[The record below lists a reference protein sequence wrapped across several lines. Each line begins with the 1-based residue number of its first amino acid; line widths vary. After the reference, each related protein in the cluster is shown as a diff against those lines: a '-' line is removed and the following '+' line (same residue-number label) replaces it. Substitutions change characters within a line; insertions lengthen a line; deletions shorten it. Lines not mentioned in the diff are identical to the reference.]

1 VRAIIDLPQAEP
13 LKFSHSSGAKL
24 GAMISKRQLAAALW
38 IAIVT
43 IAVQL
48 LPATA
53 LAHGDHAHLRDSITS
68 ATQDRAEVGALQL
81 NAEHTGAVAQ
91 TKAADISRT
100 AISGTCNDG
109 CCASGFSCCGP
120 AILPEPI
127 LRLPSRLKTLKLERP
142 GASIRAGIDPEAFPK
157 PPKSFT

>member
-1 VRAIIDLPQAEP
+1 VRAIIDLPQAEA

-24 GAMISKRQLAAALW
+24 GAMIPTRQLAAALW
-38 IAIVT
+38 IAIAT
-43 IAVQL
+43 ITVQL

-53 LAHGDHAHLRDSITS
+53 LAHGGHANLRDSIT
-68 ATQDRAEVGALQL
+68 AVTHDRAEGSALQL
-81 NAEHTGAVAQ
+81 NAKHTGAVAQ
-91 TKAADISRT
+91 AKAADVSRT

-109 CCASGFSCCGP
+109 CCASGFSCCAP

-127 LRLPSRLKTLKLERP
+127 LRLPSCLKTLKLERA
-142 GASIRAGIDPEAFPK
+142 GASIRAGIDPEALPK